1 MSYELAAVRERL
13 RSRGPRAPITE
24 DAPAAV
30 AAVLREG
37 AEGSEVLFIKRAERA
52 GDPWS
57 GDIAFPGGKREPE
70 DLSLYTTAV
79 RETEE
84 EVGLRLADA
93 AFLVRLHD
101 VRAQSSGYR
110 VAQFVFALENPEA
123 AISTSAEVM
132 STLWVPLARL
142 ARSEGVGTIAYTR
155 DGVTRQLPCVQ
166 LGAHV
171 LWGMTYRMV
180 LQVIEALGE

>member
-1 MSYELAAVRERL
+1 VSYELEAVSDRL
-13 RSRGPRAPITE
+13 KSLAPRAPTGE

-37 AEGSEVLFIKRAERA
+37 PEGSEVLFIQRAERA

-57 GDIAFPGGKREPE
+57 GHIAFPGGKREPA
-70 DLSLYTTAV
+70 DPSLRATAV

-84 EVGLRLADA
+84 EVGLRLTDS
-93 AFLVRLHD
+93 AFLVRLAD
-101 VRAQSSGYR
+101 VRAHSNGYR
-110 VAQFVFALENPEA
+110 VAQFVFSLEDREA
-123 AISTSAEVM
+123 AISTSAEVV

-142 ARSEGVGTIAYTR
+142 ARREGAGTIAFTR
-155 DGVTRQLPCVQ
+155 DGVTTQLPSIQ

-180 LQVIEALGE
+180 LQVIEALRD